1 MGYDFSRAKESL
13 SSIAVVKQDIFE
25 HSYIAFETLRS
36 AAIHSSDILVSEMAV
51 VDKRVQISYK
61 DVNKQEFW
69 LQFGGDLLIFSLHSN
84 IFSFD
89 RSHSLFNTNYI
100 AEDHSR
106 AYFCMIEV
114 FNFLND
120 SVKYNR
126 MQDIGELVC
135 RIFINKDN
143 KFFIEGMGAIGS
155 LFTDLVNQIF
165 EGDMVNMVIENCIT
179 TSVNYDL
186 WAPSFNDV
194 RYIPLFAMIEKNG
207 NSPRTTSKRLGFDLG
222 KIAASPQMKTI
233 DSSKTESADRLIHT

>member
-25 HSYIAFETLRS
+25 HSYLAFNALRTAAVGS
-36 AAIHSSDILVSEMAV
+36 SNILAREMAAI
-51 VDKRVQISYK
+51 DKRVQVEFK

-84 IFSFD
+84 VFSFNK
-89 RSHSLFNTNYI
+89 SHSLFVTNYI

-120 SVKYNR
+120 SVKYSR
-126 MQDIGELVC
+126 MQDIGEMIC

-143 KFFIEGMGAIGS
+143 KFFIEGTGAIGS
-155 LFTDLVNQIF
+155 LFTDLPNQNF
-165 EGDMVNMVIENCIT
+165 ENDMVNRVVENCIA
-179 TSVNYDL
+179 TSVDYDL
-186 WAPSFNDV
+186 WAPPFNDV
-194 RYIPLFAMIEKNG
+194 RYIPLYAMMEKNG
-207 NSPRTTSKRLGFDLG
+207 NSPRTTSKRLGFELG
-222 KIAASPQMKTI
+222 KIAASPQMKMEDI
-233 DSSKTESADRLIHT
+233 YKT